1 MKTRSFAH
9 ALIASLIVLGALQG
23 CSDDGDDNPTP
34 PDITPSGGTHTNG
47 GTSNKAGNGGK
58 TDNAGTKN
66 EPEGGTAPGS
76 GGTTTDPVGGGGQG
90 GDGSI
95 PQPECDLPELG
106 EDGCFNCPKNG
117 ELEQWLNRCSE
128 GDCVP
133 FENTQ
138 ERLPL
143 LKDDGTLPPLPN

>member
-1 MKTRSFAH
+1 MNPRSLAH
-9 ALIASLIVLGALQG
+9 ALIASLLVLGALQG
-23 CSDDGDDNPTP
+23 CRDDGDDNPTP

-66 EPEGGTAPGS
+66 EPEGGTDPG
-76 GGTTTDPVGGGGQG
+76 GGTSTDPVGGGGQG
-90 GDGSI
+90 SDGPI

-117 ELEQWLNRCSE
+117 ELEQWLNRCSD

-133 FENTQ
+133 FENSQ

-143 LKDDGTLPPLPN
+143 LKNDGTLPPLPN